1 MPSFEFGIF
10 FAYQKSIYSFLK
22 KFKVNQN
29 SNRLRMY
36 MDTIVPIHM
45 SDVEKENLISSAVSQ
60 YGSRLMSYIRP
71 KVKSAQDAEDI
82 MQEVWYQFSNLSN
95 ISEIV
100 NVGSWLY
107 RVSANKIT
115 DSYRKKKSESL
126 EDFMYE
132 DEDGSF
138 SIKEILLMDTSN
150 SPELKLFQDEFWRT
164 LFAALEELPEKQS
177 YVFVENE
184 INDRTLQDIAD
195 EQGENLKTIISR
207 KQYAVKYLRKKL
219 SRLYQELAY

>member
-1 MPSFEFGIF
+1 
-10 FAYQKSIYSFLK
+10 
-22 KFKVNQN
+22 
-29 SNRLRMY
+29 
-36 MDTIVPIHM
+36 MDAIVPIHM

-71 KVKSAQDAEDI
+71 KVKSSQDAEDI

-100 NVGSWLY
+100 NVGGWLY

-138 SIKEILLMDTSN
+138 SIKEILLMDTAN